1 MGLIPLAR
9 ALVSGYRRV
18 VIYWCRWLCK
28 VHAICEGAW
37 PLTDGP
43 YVVKPSGCHLPQLS
57 SSSLCLCTYGPC
69 SVTTYWTKDLLTP
82 PINLHLMAHKGH
94 NLTLS
99 TQWST
104 LFCIMITLG
113 EIKDKYYMTCI
124 DYESKLLWNA
134 IPCWVFTVSGCS
146 SIALSLLN
154 YIIILP
160 CYNYSLLL

>member
-1 MGLIPLAR
+1 MLAGLVPSR
-9 ALVSGYRRV
+9 CS
-18 VIYWCRWLCK
+18 
-28 VHAICEGAW
+28 EGETKLGL
-37 PLTDGP
+37 PS
-43 YVVKPSGCHLPQLS
+43 PSGHLCHSFACSHIPTVS
-57 SSSLCLCTYGPC
+57 VSIFTSPSSLCLCTYGPC

-99 TQWST
+99 TQCST